1 METTLEKLQ
10 EVELRLK
17 NSTSQKNKND
27 LMKYKK
33 RLIKKLKKE
42 RKERG
47 VIQCT

>member
-1 METTLEKLQ
+1 MDYIDRLTEK
-10 EVELRLK
+10 
-17 NSTSQKNKND
+17 KNKND

-47 VIQCT
+47 VIKCT